1 MEADDAV
8 EESAGHERGGVRM
21 AERNEVRI
29 LGEAVDHHEDEGL
42 AAHLGQ
48 PLDEVHGNIRPHLRR
63 HIKGL

>member
-8 EESAGHERGGVRM
+8 EEGAGDGRGGVRM
-21 AERNEVRI
+21 AERNEVCI
-29 LGEAVDHHEDEGL
+29 LGEAVDHHEDDEL

-48 PLDEVHGNIRPHLRR
+48 PLDEVHGNIRPYLRR